1 MQSNIPNEILE
12 YVNKKGILERIAE
25 TQQAEREE
33 ERVRLAEEI
42 IAIKKHEAEILPPI
56 LDRQRKAR
64 ADIEAAEAAL
74 QQARVEL
81 AEADSQIAAANIG
94 FRIQASHYRLA
105 MLADPRIH
113 GTITQ
118 LLNFD
123 EKARQGGFSA
133 WTQTEKKWDGD
144 KTKIE
149 CNNSDVLEAIRAQIR
164 KAVTD
169 LEALLYAPR
178 PANLAEILEAA
189 LSAGEAACH
198 RVGVTVHRA
207 DHPASITKH

>member
-1 MQSNIPNEILE
+1 MQNNIPNEILE

-42 IAIKKHEAEILPPI
+42 IALKKHEAEILPP
-56 LDRQRKAR
+56 LLERQRNAR
-64 ADIEAAEAAL
+64 AALEAAEVAL

-81 AEADSQIAAANIG
+81 AEANSQVIAADTS
-94 FRIQASHYRLA
+94 FRIERRHNLLA
-105 MLADPRIH
+105 GLADPRIH
-113 GTITQ
+113 GAITQ

-149 CNNSDVLEAIRAQIR
+149 CNNSDVLEAVRAQIR

-178 PANLAEILEAA
+178 PANLSEILEAA

-198 RVGVTVHRA
+198 RIGVTVHRA
-207 DHPASITKH
+207 DHLASITKH